1 MQKERK
7 IRMIAALSEKD
18 RVIGKDNFLPWKISA
33 DMKHFREVTKG
44 QTVVMGRKT
53 FESIGRPLPN
63 RVNIVITRDRNF
75 SNEGCVVVHSFEKAI
90 EVARE
95 GGEGDIFII
104 GGGQVYEQGMKVADR
119 LDLTIVKGKF
129 DGDVFFPD
137 FSEFN
142 KVISKED
149 QEEGEHKFTF
159 VVLEK

>member
-1 MQKERK
+1 
-7 IRMIAALSEKD
+7 
-18 RVIGKDNFLPWKISA
+18 
-33 DMKHFREVTKG
+33 
-44 QTVVMGRKT
+44 
-53 FESIGRPLPN
+53 
-63 RVNIVITRDRNF
+63 
-75 SNEGCVVVHSFEKAI
+75 
-90 EVARE
+90 
-95 GGEGDIFII
+95 
-104 GGGQVYEQGMKVADR
+104 MKVADR